1 MSCFN
6 DGKCNGKFILVIS
19 DKNDDG
25 IKTKFKKI
33 ISIAN
38 VSNY

>member
-6 DGKCNGKFILVIS
+6 DGKCNGKFLLVIS

-25 IKTKFKKI
+25 IKKILKKI